1 MYDTLY
7 LNYNIVEN
15 QSTTRER
22 VFENTDNITESYS
35 IKSNEGWISAEL
47 GNLKV
52 SMNPRTVSVRGS
64 ICKYYLGN
72 NLYTLTR
79 ETTREAINSISDAIG
94 LDMKKASLS
103 RLDWSTNI
111 TTSLPPTLYMPKLG
125 YLSRY
130 IRTENPN
137 SIYYNQSSK
146 RLLFYDKMKEA
157 KKNRVFIPD
166 EFIEKNLLRYEMVL
180 NKGVN
185 KHLNADIRGG
195 NLYSED
201 IYFKVAKLWIKN
213 YHSIDKLNNKGIN
226 ISIDKVKTEGDFD
239 KLLLTV
245 LAQQFGMEE
254 INQYIKLMKA
264 KKVFNH
270 NEYYSRIKSKYR
282 IMCNTEV
289 DSEDIISEI
298 NKKIDY
304 RYKNLI

>member
-1 MYDTLY
+1 MYDTLH

-35 IKSNEGWISAEL
+35 LKSNEGCISAEL

-72 NLYTLTR
+72 NLYTLNR
-79 ETTREAINSISDAIG
+79 GTTKEALDSVSDAIG
-94 LDMKKASLS
+94 LDIKKASLS

-111 TTSLPPTLYMPKLG
+111 STSLPTTLYMPKLG
-125 YLSRY
+125 YLSRH

-137 SIYYNQSSK
+137 SIYYNQSTK

-157 KKNRVFIPD
+157 KKNKVIIPD
-166 EFIEKNLLRYEMVL
+166 EFIDENLLRYEMVL

-213 YHSIDKLNNKGIN
+213 YHSINKLNNKGIN

-239 KLLLTV
+239 KALLTG
-245 LAQQFGMEE
+245 LAQQLGMEE
-254 INQYIKLMKA
+254 INQYLKLMKA

-270 NEYYSRIKSKYR
+270 NEYYSRIKNKYR

-298 NKKIDY
+298 NRKIDY
-304 RYKNLI
+304 CYKNLI